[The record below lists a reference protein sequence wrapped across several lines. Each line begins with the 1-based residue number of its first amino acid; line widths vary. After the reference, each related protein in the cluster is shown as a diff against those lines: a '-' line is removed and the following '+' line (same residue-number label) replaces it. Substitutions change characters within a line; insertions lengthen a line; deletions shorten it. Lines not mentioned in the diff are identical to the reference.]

1 MTDLRHT
8 SLCNVGY
15 KAILKII
22 CQRLNTVLLNLISEK
37 QSAFVGGWL
46 ISDNII
52 ILQEM
57 FYGLRTN
64 PSCKGK
70 FMAIKTNM
78 SKAYDRMKWNF
89 IEKLLQKMGFYEKLI
104 LWLI

>member
-37 QSAFVGGWL
+37 QSAFVGG
-46 ISDNII
+46 
-52 ILQEM
+52 
-57 FYGLRTN
+57 
-64 PSCKGK
+64 
-70 FMAIKTNM
+70 
-78 SKAYDRMKWNF
+78 
-89 IEKLLQKMGFYEKLI
+89 
-104 LWLI
+104 